1 MNKKSLPLAAAL
13 STALLSIGALG
24 GCADPTPPASEEA
37 PKSAAANPCAPP
49 PRAANPCA
57 PQPRAEKKEQ
67 GAVPPNPCAPK
78 PGGN

>member
-24 GCADPTPPASEEA
+24 GCADPTPPASEA
-37 PKSAAANPCAPP
+37 PKSTAANPCAPP

-67 GAVPPNPCAPK
+67 GAAPPNPCAPK

>member
-37 PKSAAANPCAPP
+37 PKSAAANP
-49 PRAANPCA
+49 
-57 PQPRAEKKEQ
+57 
-67 GAVPPNPCAPK
+67 
-78 PGGN
+78 